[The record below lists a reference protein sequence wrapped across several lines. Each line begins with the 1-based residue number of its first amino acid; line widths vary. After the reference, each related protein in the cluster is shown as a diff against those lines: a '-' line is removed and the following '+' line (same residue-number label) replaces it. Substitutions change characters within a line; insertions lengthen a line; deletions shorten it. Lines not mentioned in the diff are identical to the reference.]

1 MRLDRENMMKE
12 RCEMNKELIYIGSVT
27 QAMKGRDLLKKHGIA
42 AHIERSAVD
51 LDTGGCG
58 YSIMVVDEN
67 RAKAEL
73 ILKRHHIIKGNGSKA
88 GKP

>member
-1 MRLDRENMMKE
+1 
-12 RCEMNKELIYIGSVT
+12 MNKELIYIGSVT
-27 QAMKGRDLLKKHGIA
+27 QAMKGRDLLKKNGIA

-73 ILKRHHIIKGNGSKA
+73 ILKQQHILREKRSKA
-88 GKP
+88 GNP